1 MSEVSALESV
11 DGGDR
16 DRHHRACGVHGTPA
30 KAAEPPLSGWPPLRT
45 AGQRAQTGGA
55 MLALV
60 LPLAAGW
67 VKTSDYNALVELYE
81 ATNGAA
87 WEPMEEAPE
96 EFTDPTKGNEWWAV
110 DDIYSNDPCPQNIT
124 HHWHGVAC
132 VDPCYYPIDGDD
144 CRFGRITGLW
154 LPFNGLEGTIPS
166 NLFDKLVNL
175 SIVDFS
181 HNKLSGTI
189 PTEVGKLRNIECAN
203 KPPPLPPC
211 ARRG

>member
-1 MSEVSALESV
+1 MRQDA
-11 DGGDR
+11 GDF
-16 DRHHRACGVHGTPA
+16 D
-30 KAAEPPLSGWPPLRT
+30 
-45 AGQRAQTGGA
+45 
-55 MLALV
+55 
-60 LPLAAGW
+60 
-67 VKTSDYNALVELYE
+67 
-81 ATNGAA
+81 GAA